1 MAIWTDPATILPAVT
16 GIASVVYY
24 IFVTRKQGTETE
36 DIEQLAAYGFNY
48 FPMPAASAWL
58 SKVGILVPHFPRIR
72 MKEISKQKKK
82 SLPEN
87 TNPVGQ
93 GVLFD

>member
-1 MAIWTDPATILPAVT
+1 MSIWTDPATILTAVT

-24 IFVTRKQGTETE
+24 ILVTRKQGTETE

-48 FPMPAASAWL
+48 FPTPAASAWL
-58 SKVGILVPHFPRIR
+58 SNIGTLVPHFPRAH
-72 MKEISKQKKK
+72 MKELSKQKTK
-82 SLPEN
+82 STPEN